1 MLLAAV
7 LVLAG
12 SVLEAAAA
20 DTDEA
25 LTEDLAGRG
34 GRAVELVTLT
44 VSQSGDITGVVLVVV
59 VAAVVSRH
67 RRRWRDL
74 AFVGVALTLELTV
87 FMAVATAVGRDRP
100 PVPAADAPP
109 ATGSFPSGH
118 AAAAMVGFGALAAL
132 VPVGRPQARR
142 AAQVIAGLAAV
153 GVGLSR
159 LARGHHRISEVVA
172 GLVLGSVVLA
182 AIHAVARRDGW
193 SPRDPPEASPE
204 REGRYR
210 AADMAQVRDED

>member
-1 MLLAAV
+1 
-7 LVLAG
+7 VLAG
-12 SVLEAAAA
+12 SVLEAAAPVG
-20 DTDEA
+20 DEA
-25 LTEDLAGRG
+25 LTEDLVGRG
-34 GRAVELVTLT
+34 GRGVELVTLT
-44 VSQSGDITGVVLVVV
+44 VSQSGDVAGVALVA
-59 VAAVVSRH
+59 VAAAAVSRR

-74 AFVGVALTLELTV
+74 AFVGVALTLELAV

-118 AAAAMVGFGALAAL
+118 AAAAVVGFGTLAAL
-132 VPVGRPQARR
+132 VPVGQPRARR
-142 AAQVIAGLAAV
+142 AAQVLAGLAAV

-159 LARGHHRISEVVA
+159 LVRGHHRVSEVVA

-182 AIHAVARRDGW
+182 ATHAVARRDRW
-193 SPRDPPEASPE
+193 SPRDPPEPSPG
-204 REGRYR
+204 RDGRYR